1 MAMSTPS
8 PLHRSPNPRQQ
19 GSALVISLVFLVV
32 MTLIAVGAMRDTTL
46 QERMAG
52 NLRDRSLAFQAAEAA
67 LREGENWLL
76 SPAGRLTAGNLA
88 ADLLN
93 PGTWD
98 GATPAPTQ
106 PAALGFSD
114 GGLHSANPVYHVS
127 PPNIARSRGGAL
139 DIGGSGGSPAIVSH
153 DVTARGIGGSATT
166 IVILQSTVVIE

>member
-1 MAMSTPS
+1 MYPATSAPHQ
-8 PLHRSPNPRQQ
+8 PGRSQR

-88 ADLLN
+88 DELAD
-93 PGTWD
+93 PAAWD
-98 GATPAPTQ
+98 PAIDPPTQ
-106 PAALGFSD
+106 PATPGFSD
-114 GGLHSANPVYHVS
+114 GGLHGGNPVFHVS
-127 PPNIARSRGGAL
+127 PPRIARSRGSAL

-153 DVTARGIGGSATT
+153 DVTAHGIGGSATT
-166 IVILQSTVVIE
+166 VVILQSTVVIE

>member
-1 MAMSTPS
+1 MSPVQSNIRTSHPR
-8 PLHRSPNPRQQ
+8 HR

-88 ADLLN
+88 DELAD
-93 PGTWD
+93 PATWD
-98 GATPAPTQ
+98 PAVDLPTQAPT
-106 PAALGFSD
+106 PGFSD
-114 GGLHSANPVYHVS
+114 GGLHSGNPVFHVS
-127 PPNIARSRGGAL
+127 PPQISRSRGSAL
-139 DIGGSGGSPAIVSH
+139 DIGGTGGSAVIVSH
-153 DVTARGIGGSATT
+153 EITARGVGGTNTT
-166 IVILQSTVVIE
+166 FVILQSTVVVE

>member
-1 MAMSTPS
+1 MHTATSTPGQTGATQ
-8 PLHRSPNPRQQ
+8 R

-88 ADLLN
+88 ADLLD
-93 PGTWD
+93 PAAWD
-98 GATPAPTQ
+98 GVSPGPTQ
-106 PAALGFSD
+106 PAAPGFTD
-114 GGLHSANPVYHVS
+114 GNLHSANPAFHIS
-127 PPNIARSRGGAL
+127 PPRIARSRGSAL

-166 IVILQSTVVIE
+166 VVILQSTVVIE